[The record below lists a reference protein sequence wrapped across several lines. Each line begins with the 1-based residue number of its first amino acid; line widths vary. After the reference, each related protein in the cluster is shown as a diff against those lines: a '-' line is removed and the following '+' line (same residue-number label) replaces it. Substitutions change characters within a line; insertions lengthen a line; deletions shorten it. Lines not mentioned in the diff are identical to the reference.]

1 MNIQQRELYAS
12 PNGDMWYLCRET
24 DGRPVVSHQPNAD
37 SGGKSSKIELCTFLS
52 DGKQGPQQQ
61 ALLQLI
67 ADLAGPGLPAE
78 YDDHD

>member
-12 PNGDMWYLCRET
+12 PNGDVWYLSLEP
-24 DGRPVVSHQPNAD
+24 DGRPVVSHKPNTS
-37 SGGKSSKIELCTFLS
+37 SGGKPSKIELGTFL
-52 DGKQGPQQQ
+52 GNGRQGPEQQ

-67 ADLAGPGLPAE
+67 AELATPALPAE